1 MEVVKWS
8 CEVELALYGV
18 ERGGSWFLGL
28 HCFTKLVK
36 VAFVRGARLRPVPP
50 GAPKQADVRYLHVQ
64 EGERLDED
72 AVVA

>member
-1 MEVVKWS
+1 
-8 CEVELALYGV
+8 
-18 ERGGSWFLGL
+18 
-28 HCFTKLVK
+28 LVK